1 MYFSQRKKKIK
12 KKQLFH
18 SSLKKTAIFMNKSN
32 KNTLDF

>member
-1 MYFSQRKKKIK
+1 MYFSQKKKIK